1 MRPIRLASRLFFTLC
16 VLTGTLSAA
25 ETPKEAPK
33 AKLPPELN
41 IVPRDSMCMISLRLA
56 DLRDNKSGQWLFD
69 IFANDPA
76 FKQAIQAGG
85 QNGVT
90 SWEEFDKKVATEMGV
105 DGTVLERVTFVVGKI
120 DIAKFQNQPDNIP
133 LGSVITLRKGYDRD
147 KVLKATVPNAKE
159 VKQGTHTYH
168 HDANKHVAVHF
179 LNDRSI
185 LMGTEA
191 SIKDFLS
198 QPQPPPVAGVMHD
211 VLSLANES
219 ALVLHIN
226 TVTLGPIAGIALLAA
241 PLPEPGGTYLRQF
254 LDLKGFTICAD
265 LDDQLKADLLL
276 TCATERDQKDVI
288 ESLQKG
294 LDVSRTQLPVFLA
307 SDAAKDAKAYLPL
320 LKGTVTALKKAD
332 IRQEGLHLHV
342 PLYIRPEGEKMAKKA
357 TPELTAVRMGE
368 IWTGFT
374 RPGLVGMRTS
384 YHDAHLLA
392 SAPEPALKLLKE
404 RLKPAPGMEAAERKA
419 IEERIRDLD
428 SDEFDRR
435 ERATAELIRVGSRAR
450 PMIQA
455 RLDGELGSLEV
466 RRRLERIMEK
476 MKSGLSPEES
486 RDVRALDVLEAIGT
500 PEARELLRTIAGG
513 EPGAPLTREA
523 KRRLARLTTS
533 QK

>member
-1 MRPIRLASRLFFTLC
+1 MRPIRLASRLLLALC
-16 VLTGTLSAA
+16 VLTGGVLSAA
-25 ETPKEAPK
+25 EAPKEAPR
-33 AKLPPELN
+33 AKLPPELDA
-41 IVPRDSMCMISLRLA
+41 VPRDSMAVISLRLA
-56 DLRDNKSGQWLFD
+56 DLRDNKAGQWLFD

-105 DGTVLERVTFVVGKI
+105 EGTTLERVTFVLGKI
-120 DIAKFQNQPDNIP
+120 DIAKLQAQPDNFP
-133 LGSVITLRKGYDRD
+133 LGSVVTLRKGYDRD
-147 KVLKATVPNAKE
+147 KVLKAIVPNAKE
-159 VKQGTHTYH
+159 VKQGKHTYH
-168 HDANKHVAVHF
+168 LDGAKHVGVHF

-191 SIKDFLS
+191 SIKEFLS
-198 QPQPPPVAGVMHD
+198 QPQPPPVNAVLND

-226 TVTLGPIAGIALLAA
+226 PDTLGPIAGIALLAA

-254 LDLKGFTICAD
+254 LDLKGFTLCAD

-276 TCATERDQKDVI
+276 TCGTERDQKDVI

-294 LDVSRTQLPVFLA
+294 LDVSRTQLPAWMA
-307 SDAAKDAKAYLPL
+307 SDAAKEAKAYLPL

-332 IRQEGLHLHV
+332 IRQEGLYLHV
-342 PLYIRPEGEKMAKKA
+342 PLYIRPEGEKMLKKA
-357 TPELTAVRMGE
+357 APALTEARMGE
-368 IWTGFT
+368 IWTNFG
-374 RPGLVGMRTS
+374 RPGFVGMRTS
-384 YHDAHLLA
+384 YRDAHLLA
-392 SAPEPALKLLKE
+392 AAPEPALKLLKE
-404 RLKPAPGMEAAERKA
+404 RLKPAPAMEATERKG
-419 IEERIRDLD
+419 IEEKIRDLD

-435 ERATAELIRVGSRAR
+435 ERATAELIRLGSRAR

-500 PEARELLRTIAGG
+500 PEAKELLRTITGG

-523 KRRLARLTTS
+523 KRRLARM
-533 QK
+533 K